1 MHTSTNTP
9 LTPPLPALRTVV
21 QYPARPRRRRV
32 LPVLALL
39 LIASLVAAPQV
50 LREMKHHPGWRRWFH
65 RDTSAPTYAAA
76 PVAAR
81 PLPLSA
87 ADTVVVD
94 MTTISRT
101 TPPNFFGINAS
112 AFWDGATTSA
122 ASAQALAQT
131 PIKMVRFAGGAP
143 ADWYDWQDPYYKAWS
158 HTSPLDLW
166 RYAKQ
171 FGAIPM
177 FQTNYQGHLPNPP
190 GRTYAVNSPEN
201 AAAWVSYNA
210 AQKIPAMMEVGNE
223 EDIKVNLVH
232 DPLFQPYI
240 DAFNAQARAMHAA
253 AKAGGTSV
261 QVIGPAGTNL
271 WQWWNRDSLG
281 MFLKQAGNRFGTGQ
295 VDGVSIH
302 WYGGASWYQAKGQP
316 QYWLAPGG
324 PWSAIQALVK
334 ANDTRPLPVYL
345 SEWNMGAGDSG
356 NTFNATAGH
365 GLVIADML
373 GALLRSGLAG
383 EQYYQTHGV
392 NGWGLLYGANEG
404 RPLDTATPAYYA
416 TALWGQMGDQVRP
429 LTQSD
434 DPASMVSAYAA
445 SRAGGAVQV
454 LAVNKLSHPR
464 TLHLSFNGATPA
476 GHRLRVYSLS
486 ALHGSISD
494 PDVVYDGRVSP
505 SPQQPLPGPL
515 NGGAITSSTVSYV
528 LPAYSAVV
536 LSIDGTGPAQA
547 APATA
552 TPNPGQPLPTATPQA
567 APQFGMTGGVS
578 GRSFSPGQTVP
589 LTATV
594 SVDTDMGTVT
604 VDQEVYDATGAK
616 VFQQTHTVD
625 MRAGVPVDVASSFT
639 LARYASGGTYSYK
652 LGVFGPNWT
661 PSYAWNA
668 NAASFTVEGPPAA
681 AVSVTG
687 SVSPGS
693 LAVGQTGTFTATVS
707 AAKNGI
713 AGVIVDM
720 EVYSYSGVQLC
731 KPITQNVDV
740 PKDGQRTFTA
750 QCTVGRQMLPGKYVL
765 KVGVFGPNWTPQLA
779 WNGSAATFTVTAASG
794 SPAAA
799 GPVSSPVVTAAA
811 AVPQGTTI
819 PSPPAATSAIA
830 APFSLKTITA
840 GDGTVVRGKAIT
852 FRATIT
858 AGVASTGNTISF
870 YIHDRSN
877 GLAWLGKATTTSFA
891 AEVPTT
897 FAATWVVP
905 ATVSPGAYTVQAAI
919 SAASGGF
926 TYFPA
931 AASFQIS

>member
-9 LTPPLPALRTVV
+9 LTPPLPAMRTVV
-21 QYPARPRRRRV
+21 HYRARPRRRV
-32 LPVLALL
+32 LPVLAML
-39 LIASLVAAPQV
+39 LIASLVAAPLV

-87 ADTVVVD
+87 ADNVVVD
-94 MTTISRT
+94 MTTVSRT
-101 TPPNFFGINAS
+101 TPTNFFGINAS

-122 ASAQALAQT
+122 TSAQALAQT
-131 PIKMVRFAGGAP
+131 PIKLVRFAGGAP
-143 ADWYDWQDPYYKAWS
+143 SDYYDWQDPYYKAWS

-166 RYAKQ
+166 RYARQ
-171 FGAIPM
+171 FGAAPM

-190 GRTYAVNSPEN
+190 GRAYAVNSPEN

-253 AKAGGTSV
+253 ATASGTSV

-302 WYGGASWYQAKGQP
+302 WYGGASWYAAKGQP
-316 QYWLAPGG
+316 QYWLSPGG
-324 PWSAIQALVK
+324 PWTAIQALVK
-334 ANDTRPLPVYL
+334 ANDTRRLPVYL

-392 NGWGLLYGANEG
+392 NGWGLLYGVNEA

-454 LAVNKLSHPR
+454 LAVNKLPHPR
-464 TLHLSFNGATPA
+464 TLRLSLNGATPA

-486 ALHGSISD
+486 ALHGSVSD
-494 PDVVYDGRVSP
+494 LDVVYDGRVSP

-515 NGGAITSSTVSYV
+515 DGGVIAGSTLSYI

-536 LSIDGTGPAQA
+536 LSIDGTAPAHAAQA
-547 APATA
+547 TPA
-552 TPNPGQPLPTATPQA
+552 PNPGQPLPTATPQPT
-567 APQFGMTGGVS
+567 PQFGVMGGVS

-594 SVDTDMGTVT
+594 SVDTDMGTVM

-616 VFQQTHTVD
+616 VFQQTRTLD
-625 MRAGVPVDVASSFT
+625 IRAGTPLNVASEFV
-639 LARYASGGTYSYK
+639 LPRAASGGTYSYK
-652 LGVFGPNWT
+652 FGVFGPNWT
-661 PSYAWNA
+661 PVYAWVA
-668 NAASFTVEGPPAA
+668 SAASFTVQGPPAA
-681 AVSVTG
+681 VVSATG
-687 SVSPGS
+687 SVSPTS

-707 AAKNGI
+707 AAKNSLS
-713 AGVIVDM
+713 GVIVDM
-720 EVYSYSGVQLC
+720 EVYSFTGVQLC

-750 QCTVGRQMLPGKYVL
+750 QCTVGRQMPPGKYVL
-765 KVGVFGPNWTPQLA
+765 KVAVFGPNWTPQLA
-779 WNGSAATFTVTAASG
+779 WNGSAATFTVTAAG
-794 SPAAA
+794 
-799 GPVSSPVVTAAA
+799 
-811 AVPQGTTI
+811 
-819 PSPPAATSAIA
+819 
-830 APFSLKTITA
+830 
-840 GDGTVVRGKAIT
+840 
-852 FRATIT
+852 
-858 AGVASTGNTISF
+858 
-870 YIHDRSN
+870 
-877 GLAWLGKATTTSFA
+877 
-891 AEVPTT
+891 
-897 FAATWVVP
+897 
-905 ATVSPGAYTVQAAI
+905 
-919 SAASGGF
+919 
-926 TYFPA
+926 
-931 AASFQIS
+931 

>member
-9 LTPPLPALRTVV
+9 LTPPLPAMRTVV
-21 QYPARPRRRRV
+21 QYRARPRRRV
-32 LPVLALL
+32 LPVLAML
-39 LIASLVAAPQV
+39 LIASLVAAPLV

-87 ADTVVVD
+87 ADNVVVD
-94 MTTISRT
+94 MTTVSRT
-101 TPPNFFGINAS
+101 TPTNFFGINAS

-122 ASAQALAQT
+122 TSAQALAQT
-131 PIKMVRFAGGAP
+131 PIKLVRFAGGAP
-143 ADWYDWQDPYYKAWS
+143 ADYYDWQDPYYKAWS

-166 RYAKQ
+166 RYARQ
-171 FGAIPM
+171 FGAAPM

-190 GRTYAVNSPEN
+190 GRAYAVNSPEN

-253 AKAGGTSV
+253 ATASGTSV

-302 WYGGASWYQAKGQP
+302 WYGGASWYAAKGQP
-316 QYWLAPGG
+316 QYWLAAGG
-324 PWSAIQALVK
+324 PWTAIQALVK
-334 ANDTRPLPVYL
+334 ANDTRRLPVYL

-392 NGWGLLYGANEG
+392 NGWGLLYGVNEA

-454 LAVNKLSHPR
+454 LAVNKLPHPR
-464 TLHLSFNGATPA
+464 TLRLSLNGATPA

-486 ALHGSISD
+486 ALHGSVSD
-494 PDVVYDGRVSP
+494 LDVVYDGRVSP

-515 NGGAITSSTVSYV
+515 DGGVIAGSTLSYI

-536 LSIDGTGPAQA
+536 LSIDGTAPAHAAQA
-547 APATA
+547 TPA
-552 TPNPGQPLPTATPQA
+552 PNPGQPLPTATPQPT
-567 APQFGMTGGVS
+567 PQFGVMGGVS

-594 SVDTDMGTVT
+594 SVDTDMGTVM

-616 VFQQTHTVD
+616 VFQQTRTLD
-625 MRAGVPVDVASSFT
+625 IRAGTPLNVASEFV
-639 LARYASGGTYSYK
+639 LPRAASGGTYSYK
-652 LGVFGPNWT
+652 FGVFGPNWT
-661 PSYAWNA
+661 PVYAWVA
-668 NAASFTVEGPPAA
+668 SAASFTVQGPPAA
-681 AVSVTG
+681 VVSATG
-687 SVSPGS
+687 SVSPTS

-707 AAKNGI
+707 AAKNSLS
-713 AGVIVDM
+713 GVIVDM
-720 EVYSYSGVQLC
+720 EVYSFTGVQLC

-750 QCTVGRQMLPGKYVL
+750 QCTVGRQMPPGKYVL
-765 KVGVFGPNWTPQLA
+765 KVAVFGPNWTPQLA
-779 WNGSAATFTVTAASG
+779 WNGSAATFTVTAAG
-794 SPAAA
+794 
-799 GPVSSPVVTAAA
+799 
-811 AVPQGTTI
+811 
-819 PSPPAATSAIA
+819 
-830 APFSLKTITA
+830 
-840 GDGTVVRGKAIT
+840 
-852 FRATIT
+852 
-858 AGVASTGNTISF
+858 
-870 YIHDRSN
+870 
-877 GLAWLGKATTTSFA
+877 
-891 AEVPTT
+891 
-897 FAATWVVP
+897 
-905 ATVSPGAYTVQAAI
+905 
-919 SAASGGF
+919 
-926 TYFPA
+926 
-931 AASFQIS
+931 

>member
-9 LTPPLPALRTVV
+9 LTPPLPAMRTVV
-21 QYPARPRRRRV
+21 HYRARPRRRV
-32 LPVLALL
+32 LPVLAML
-39 LIASLVAAPQV
+39 LIASLVAAPLV

-87 ADTVVVD
+87 ADNVVVD
-94 MTTISRT
+94 MTTVSRT
-101 TPPNFFGINAS
+101 TPTNFFGINAS

-122 ASAQALAQT
+122 TSAQALAQT
-131 PIKMVRFAGGAP
+131 PIKLVRFAGGAP
-143 ADWYDWQDPYYKAWS
+143 ADYYDWQDPYYKAWS

-166 RYAKQ
+166 RYARQ
-171 FGAIPM
+171 FGAAPM

-190 GRTYAVNSPEN
+190 GRAYAVNSPEN

-253 AKAGGTSV
+253 ATASGTSV

-302 WYGGASWYQAKGQP
+302 WYGGASWYAAKGQP
-316 QYWLAPGG
+316 QYWLSPGG
-324 PWSAIQALVK
+324 PWTAIQALVK
-334 ANDTRPLPVYL
+334 ANDTRRLPVYL

-392 NGWGLLYGANEG
+392 NGWGLLYGVNEA

-454 LAVNKLSHPR
+454 LAVNKLPHPR
-464 TLHLSFNGATPA
+464 TLRLSLNGATPA

-486 ALHGSISD
+486 ALHGSVSD
-494 PDVVYDGRVSP
+494 LDVVYDGRVSP
-505 SPQQPLPGPL
+505 LPQQPLPGPL
-515 NGGAITSSTVSYV
+515 DGGVIAGSTLSYI

-536 LSIDGTGPAQA
+536 LSIDGTAPAHAAQA
-547 APATA
+547 TPA
-552 TPNPGQPLPTATPQA
+552 PNPGQPLPTATPQPT
-567 APQFGMTGGVS
+567 PQFGVMGGVS

-594 SVDTDMGTVT
+594 SVDTDMGTVM

-616 VFQQTHTVD
+616 VFQQTRTLD
-625 MRAGVPVDVASSFT
+625 IRAGTPLNVASEFV
-639 LARYASGGTYSYK
+639 LPRAASGGTYSYK
-652 LGVFGPNWT
+652 FGVFGPNWT
-661 PSYAWNA
+661 PVYAWVA
-668 NAASFTVEGPPAA
+668 SAASFTVQGPPAA
-681 AVSVTG
+681 VVSATG
-687 SVSPGS
+687 SVSPTS

-707 AAKNGI
+707 AAKNSLS
-713 AGVIVDM
+713 GVIVDM
-720 EVYSYSGVQLC
+720 EVYSFTGVQLC

-750 QCTVGRQMLPGKYVL
+750 QCTVGRQMPPGKYVL
-765 KVGVFGPNWTPQLA
+765 KVAVFGPNWTPQLA
-779 WNGSAATFTVTAASG
+779 WNGSAATFTVTAAG
-794 SPAAA
+794 
-799 GPVSSPVVTAAA
+799 
-811 AVPQGTTI
+811 
-819 PSPPAATSAIA
+819 
-830 APFSLKTITA
+830 
-840 GDGTVVRGKAIT
+840 
-852 FRATIT
+852 
-858 AGVASTGNTISF
+858 
-870 YIHDRSN
+870 
-877 GLAWLGKATTTSFA
+877 
-891 AEVPTT
+891 
-897 FAATWVVP
+897 
-905 ATVSPGAYTVQAAI
+905 
-919 SAASGGF
+919 
-926 TYFPA
+926 
-931 AASFQIS
+931 

>member
-9 LTPPLPALRTVV
+9 LTPPLPAMRTVV
-21 QYPARPRRRRV
+21 HYRARPRRRV
-32 LPVLALL
+32 LPVLAML
-39 LIASLVAAPQV
+39 LIASLVAAPLV

-87 ADTVVVD
+87 ADNVVVD
-94 MTTISRT
+94 MTTVSRT
-101 TPPNFFGINAS
+101 TPTNFFGINAS

-122 ASAQALAQT
+122 TSAQALAQT
-131 PIKMVRFAGGAP
+131 PIKLVRFAGGAP
-143 ADWYDWQDPYYKAWS
+143 ADYYDWQDPYYKAWS

-166 RYAKQ
+166 RYTRQ
-171 FGAIPM
+171 FGAAPM

-190 GRTYAVNSPEN
+190 GRAYAVNSPEN

-253 AKAGGTSV
+253 ATASGTSV

-302 WYGGASWYQAKGQP
+302 WYGGASWYAAKGQP
-316 QYWLAPGG
+316 QYWLSPGG
-324 PWSAIQALVK
+324 PWTAIQALVK
-334 ANDTRPLPVYL
+334 ANDTRRLPVYL

-392 NGWGLLYGANEG
+392 NGWGLLYGVNEA

-454 LAVNKLSHPR
+454 LAVNKLPHPR
-464 TLHLSFNGATPA
+464 TLRLSLNGATPA

-486 ALHGSISD
+486 ALHGSVSD
-494 PDVVYDGRVSP
+494 LDVVYDGRVSP

-515 NGGAITSSTVSYV
+515 DGGVIAGSTLSYI

-536 LSIDGTGPAQA
+536 LSIDGTAPAHAAQA
-547 APATA
+547 TPA
-552 TPNPGQPLPTATPQA
+552 PNPGQPLPTATPQPT
-567 APQFGMTGGVS
+567 PQFGVMGGVS

-594 SVDTDMGTVT
+594 SVDTDMGTVM

-616 VFQQTHTVD
+616 VFQQTRTLD
-625 MRAGVPVDVASSFT
+625 IRAGTPLNVASEFV
-639 LARYASGGTYSYK
+639 LPRAASGGTYSYK
-652 LGVFGPNWT
+652 FGVFGPNWT
-661 PSYAWNA
+661 PVYAWVA
-668 NAASFTVEGPPAA
+668 SAASFTVQGPPAA
-681 AVSVTG
+681 VVSATG
-687 SVSPGS
+687 SVSPTS

-707 AAKNGI
+707 AAKNSLS
-713 AGVIVDM
+713 GVIVDM
-720 EVYSYSGVQLC
+720 EVYSFTGVQLC

-750 QCTVGRQMLPGKYVL
+750 QCTVGRQMPPGKYVL
-765 KVGVFGPNWTPQLA
+765 KVAVFGPNWTPQLA
-779 WNGSAATFTVTAASG
+779 WNGSAATFTVTAAG
-794 SPAAA
+794 
-799 GPVSSPVVTAAA
+799 
-811 AVPQGTTI
+811 
-819 PSPPAATSAIA
+819 
-830 APFSLKTITA
+830 
-840 GDGTVVRGKAIT
+840 
-852 FRATIT
+852 
-858 AGVASTGNTISF
+858 
-870 YIHDRSN
+870 
-877 GLAWLGKATTTSFA
+877 
-891 AEVPTT
+891 
-897 FAATWVVP
+897 
-905 ATVSPGAYTVQAAI
+905 
-919 SAASGGF
+919 
-926 TYFPA
+926 
-931 AASFQIS
+931 

>member
-9 LTPPLPALRTVV
+9 LTPPLPAMRTVV
-21 QYPARPRRRRV
+21 HYRARPRRRV
-32 LPVLALL
+32 LPVLAML
-39 LIASLVAAPQV
+39 LIASLVAAPLV

-87 ADTVVVD
+87 ADNVVVD
-94 MTTISRT
+94 MTTVSRT
-101 TPPNFFGINAS
+101 TPTNFFGINAS

-122 ASAQALAQT
+122 TSAQALAQT
-131 PIKMVRFAGGAP
+131 PIKLVRFAGGAP
-143 ADWYDWQDPYYKAWS
+143 ADYYDWQDPYYKAWS

-166 RYAKQ
+166 RYARQ
-171 FGAIPM
+171 FGAAPM

-190 GRTYAVNSPEN
+190 GRAYAVNSPEN

-253 AKAGGTSV
+253 ATASGTSV

-302 WYGGASWYQAKGQP
+302 WYGGASWYAAKGQP
-316 QYWLAPGG
+316 QYWLSPGG
-324 PWSAIQALVK
+324 PWTAIQALVK
-334 ANDTRPLPVYL
+334 ANDTRRLPVYL

-392 NGWGLLYGANEG
+392 NGWGLLYGVNEA

-454 LAVNKLSHPR
+454 LAVNKLPHPR
-464 TLHLSFNGATPA
+464 TLRLSFNGATPA

-486 ALHGSISD
+486 ALHGSVSD
-494 PDVVYDGRVSP
+494 LDVVYDGRVSP

-515 NGGAITSSTVSYV
+515 DGGVIAGSTLSYI

-536 LSIDGTGPAQA
+536 LSIDGTAPAHAAQA
-547 APATA
+547 TPA
-552 TPNPGQPLPTATPQA
+552 PNPGQPLPTATPQPT
-567 APQFGMTGGVS
+567 PQFGVMGGVS

-594 SVDTDMGTVT
+594 SVDTDMGTVM

-616 VFQQTHTVD
+616 VFQQTRTLD
-625 MRAGVPVDVASSFT
+625 IRAGTPLNVASEFV
-639 LARYASGGTYSYK
+639 LPRAASGGTYSYK
-652 LGVFGPNWT
+652 FGVFGPNWT
-661 PSYAWNA
+661 PVYAWVA
-668 NAASFTVEGPPAA
+668 SAASFTVQGPPAA
-681 AVSVTG
+681 VVSATG
-687 SVSPGS
+687 SVSPTS

-707 AAKNGI
+707 AAKNSLS
-713 AGVIVDM
+713 GVIVDM
-720 EVYSYSGVQLC
+720 EVYSFTGVQLC

-750 QCTVGRQMLPGKYVL
+750 QCTVGRQMPPGKYVL
-765 KVGVFGPNWTPQLA
+765 KVAVFGPNWTPQLA
-779 WNGSAATFTVTAASG
+779 WNGSAATFTVTAAG
-794 SPAAA
+794 
-799 GPVSSPVVTAAA
+799 
-811 AVPQGTTI
+811 
-819 PSPPAATSAIA
+819 
-830 APFSLKTITA
+830 
-840 GDGTVVRGKAIT
+840 
-852 FRATIT
+852 
-858 AGVASTGNTISF
+858 
-870 YIHDRSN
+870 
-877 GLAWLGKATTTSFA
+877 
-891 AEVPTT
+891 
-897 FAATWVVP
+897 
-905 ATVSPGAYTVQAAI
+905 
-919 SAASGGF
+919 
-926 TYFPA
+926 
-931 AASFQIS
+931 